1 MSNEV
6 KTEIMH
12 AFSEGVRFLTP
23 TGWKVLCDGHGD
35 ARLTGGVWMYKG
47 DKEEAHRMQQERW
60 KEIKAC
66 SDRYYSQCW
75 V

>member
-1 MSNEV
+1 MEF
-6 KTEIMH
+6 KTEITH
-12 AFSEGVRFLTP
+12 TSSESVRFLTP
-23 TGWKVLCDGHGD
+23 TGWMFLCDGHGD

-47 DKEEAHRMQQERW
+47 DKQKAHLMQQEQW
-60 KEIKAC
+60 KKIKAG